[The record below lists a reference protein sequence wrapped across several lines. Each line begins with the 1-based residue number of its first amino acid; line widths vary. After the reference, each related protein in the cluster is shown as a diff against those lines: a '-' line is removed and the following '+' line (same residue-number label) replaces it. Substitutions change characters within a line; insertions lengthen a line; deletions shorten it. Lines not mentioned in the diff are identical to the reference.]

1 MTTFFRARMALA
13 AILVAISVGSLV
25 AAGTASAEDAVKITV
40 KVTDNGF
47 EPSTVEVNQ
56 GQSVE
61 LTFLWAQ
68 VAHPEDEHIIV
79 LDGYKLESDKIDR
92 IHTSATLK
100 FVATKS
106 GTFNF
111 ACDVECDIHAILQGG
126 VLKVKAGGTGGVT
139 LTQSKIAIDPV
150 ADVKVKGDTITLAAT
165 LTGADGQPIP
175 KAELTFLVEQQFA
188 GQTGLM
194 AVGTAE
200 TGPGGLAQ
208 LAYRPTRNDAEKMVI
223 RFEGLGVYD
232 VSEASVDLPGSQA
245 FGTALTTDDNTL
257 HGIKTWAHLGFV
269 LVIGGVWV
277 AFAYIV
283 FQVWEV
289 SRPSSGGGAGS

>member
-1 MTTFFRARMALA
+1 MTTFARVRIVLA
-13 AILVAISVGSLV
+13 AVLVAVSLGSLV
-25 AAGTASAEDAVKITV
+25 VAGTASAEDAVKITV
-40 KVTDNGF
+40 KVTDSGF

-68 VAHPEDEHIIV
+68 TAHPGDEHIIV
-79 LDGYKLESDKIDR
+79 LDGYKLESEKIDR
-92 IHTSATLK
+92 VHTSTTLK
-100 FVATKS
+100 FIATKS

-111 ACDVECDIHAILQGG
+111 ACDIECDIHAILQGG
-126 VLKVKAGGTGGVT
+126 VLKVKAGGSGGAT

-150 ADVKVKGDTITLAAT
+150 ADVKVKGDVITLLAT

-175 KAELTFLVEQQFA
+175 KAELMFLVEQQFA

-194 AVGTAE
+194 VVGTAE
-200 TGPGGLAQ
+200 TGPAGLAQ
-208 LAYRPTRNDAEKMVI
+208 LSYRPSRTDAEKMVI

-245 FGTALTTDDNTL
+245 FGTALAPGDNTL
-257 HGIKTWAHLGFV
+257 HGIKTWAHLGFI

-277 AFAYIV
+277 AFGFIL
-283 FQVWEV
+283 FQVWKL
-289 SRPSSGGGAGS
+289 SRPPSGGGARP